1 MYIAI
6 LKKRG
11 DYHKGDNNTEEMAK
25 KHKKMNMQTIKLL
38 EKTHASYEKQANKIQ
53 MHIEFEIS
61 GLTWLNIQDFK
72 MLEVLAS

>member
-1 MYIAI
+1 
-6 LKKRG
+6 
-11 DYHKGDNNTEEMAK
+11 MAR

-61 GLTWLNIQDFK
+61 GLAWLNI
-72 MLEVLAS
+72 